1 MAENFITHS
10 HSKHTGQIG
19 LDLIAQ
25 IKDDMLGFLQKRG
38 FKLVSFTYLHDPQS
52 AAELNK
58 KIEDQLDGFL
68 LTAHK
73 QLASHRL
80 YGDCKTNVA
89 LYNSQ
94 LKRLEDAMMDIEN
107 CYSKYESVKENNPD
121 PSTVAV
127 VPILGIEDLEK
138 KAKESSEKLNEVMK
152 RYESLNN
159 ESTMLYHNTS
169 KIRKNV
175 ENLKHQAQLVF
186 FKQARVA
193 SLADELALARGKF
206 VKDIPADRIHK
217 ASLSQASIELSAY
230 SCSSRIKNLQTS
242 LEKIPSKM
250 QSKNGVHINE
260 LMDEPMLKSFD
271 ESILNNT
278 DLIFKLSKAAE
289 KMEKITPAKL
299 RIQRDLGQ
307 LSLPE
312 GVEIRFPDL
321 NDIMNMEIL
330 VTPREGIWEG
340 MRIRFSCRV
349 PEGYPHD
356 RLRIKCISKILH
368 PNILGINAEKC
379 QGAVCLNII
388 REDWKP
394 IYTLS
399 TAIMGLVNLLL
410 EPQCD
415 EPLDQF
421 SADLLRSDP
430 ERLKTLNV
438 NLNLN

>member
-1 MAENFITHS
+1 MGENFITRS
-10 HSKHTGQIG
+10 HSKHSGQIG
-19 LDLIAQ
+19 LDRIAL

-38 FKLVSFTYLHDPQS
+38 FKLVSFTYLHDPLS

-73 QLASHRL
+73 QLASYRL

-94 LKRLEDAMMDIEN
+94 LKSLEDAMMDIEA

-138 KAKESSEKLNEVMK
+138 KAKESSEKLIEVMK

-159 ESTMLYHNTS
+159 ESTKLYHNTS

-193 SLADELALARGKF
+193 SLADELALARGRF
-206 VKDIPADRIHK
+206 VKDVPADRIHK
-217 ASLSQASIELSAY
+217 ASLSQASMELSAY
-230 SCSSRIKNLQTS
+230 SCSSRIKNLQKS
-242 LEKIPSKM
+242 LEKITSKL
-250 QSKNGVHINE
+250 QSKNDIPINQF
-260 LMDEPMLKSFD
+260 MDEPMLKSFD

-289 KMEKITPAKL
+289 VLLTKL

-321 NDIMNMEIL
+321 NDIMNMEIV

-340 MRIRFSCRV
+340 IKVGFSCRV

-368 PNILGINAEKC
+368 PNILGINAERC
-379 QGAVCLNII
+379 QGAVCLNIL
-388 REDWKP
+388 REEWKP

-410 EPQCD
+410 EPQCQ
-415 EPLDQF
+415 EPLDHF
-421 SADLLRSDP
+421 SADLLKSHP
-430 ERLKTLNV
+430 ERLKVLNV